1 MWNEMVVDFLIFAY
15 SIVSVFLVEEW
26 DKFTKTEKKK
36 DKPDRLE
43 FILSAIVLFL
53 FWPILFIYAAISNL
67 CDKKR

>member
-1 MWNEMVVDFLIFAY
+1 MWDETVDLLIFAY

-36 DKPDRLE
+36 YKPDRLE
-43 FILSAIVLFL
+43 FIFSAIVLFL
-53 FWPILFIYAAISNL
+53 FWPILFIYAIVSNL